1 MTLKRIRHRIIKR
14 KLMKRDTTTP
24 AHLRYED
31 RTIGTIKR
39 PEQMSKKDYEK
50 YKDFF
55 NPETLENI

>member
-1 MTLKRIRHRIIKR
+1 
-14 KLMKRDTTTP
+14 MKRDTTTP